1 MADIADYDKNKMKN
15 IALIC
20 TLESE
25 MLHKFKELSG
35 QLADNPGLKPI
46 VDKYRAH
53 LKIKKAEARAMQH
66 YFQSLLISLYSL
78 TPPTNP
84 RPKSNKQKKRG
95 GGGDDHDDG
104 GTFFFNKLKSDEGAM
119 MHEIHKWGQELNK
132 LKEF

>member
-1 MADIADYDKNKMKN
+1 MAEIADYDKYKMKN
-15 IALIC
+15 IALIY

-25 MLHKFKELSG
+25 MLHKFKELSS

-53 LKIKKAEARAMQH
+53 LKIKKAEARAMHH

-78 TPPTNP
+78 NP
-84 RPKSNKQKKRG
+84 RPKSNKQKKG
-95 GGGDDHDDG
+95 GGGNGDDG
-104 GTFFFNKLKSDEGAM
+104 AFFLNKLKSDEGAM
-119 MHEIHKWGQELNK
+119 MHEIHKWSQELNK